1 MADLDRND
9 LYFPNTKV
17 IRDLLEN
24 LNYKITSINPRG
36 IGTAIHY
43 NAICFSPHIS
53 DFNQVKQTNKV
64 YCCMNAPT
72 LTEEQTIFVFD
83 ILQVCPD
90 YLTFKEALEQYINST
105 ETMNSLSVGTASTG

>member
-1 MADLDRND
+1 MSDLDRDD

-17 IRDLLEN
+17 IRDLLEG
-24 LNYKITSINPRG
+24 LNYKITSISSRG

-43 NAICFSPHIS
+43 KAICFSPHIS

-64 YCCMNAPT
+64 YYCMDEPT

-83 ILQVCPD
+83 ILHVCPD
-90 YLTFKEALEQYINST
+90 YQTFKEALEQYIN
-105 ETMNSLSVGTASTG
+105 NNH